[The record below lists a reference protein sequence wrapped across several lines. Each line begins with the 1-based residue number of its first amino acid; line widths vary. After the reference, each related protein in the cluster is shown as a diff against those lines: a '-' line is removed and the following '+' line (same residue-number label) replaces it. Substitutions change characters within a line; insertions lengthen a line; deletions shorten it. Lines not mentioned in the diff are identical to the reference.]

1 MVVDTGGLRK
11 GLTLDYNGELVKVV
25 EYQHVKQGRGS
36 AFVRLT
42 LRNLRTGSTTSQT
55 FQAGS
60 KFQTARLERRRV
72 QYLYV
77 EDDQYNFM
85 DVDTF
90 EQFPLNKGTLGDT
103 VNYLVEN
110 EVIDLL
116 TYQDQPVD
124 VEAPITVQ
132 LEVSE
137 TDPGIKGDTASG
149 GTKPATLQ
157 TGLTISVPLFINIGD
172 VVKVDTRTGEYLE
185 RVS

>member
-1 MVVDTGGLRK
+1 MIDTGGLRK
-11 GLTLDYNGELVKVV
+11 GLTLDYNGDLVKVV

-77 EDDQYNFM
+77 EDEQYNFM
-85 DVDTF
+85 DVDSF
-90 EQFPLNKGTLGDT
+90 EQFPLNKSMLGDT

-110 EVIDLL
+110 EIIDLL

-132 LEVSE
+132 LEVTQ
-137 TDPGIKGDTASG
+137 TDPGVKGDTAAG

-157 TGLTISVPLFINIGD
+157 TGLTVNVPLFINIGD

>member
-1 MVVDTGGLRK
+1 MIDTGGLRK
-11 GLTLDYNGELVKVV
+11 GLTLDFEGDLVKVV
-25 EYQHVKQGRGS
+25 DYQHVKQGRGS

-42 LRNLRTGSTTSQT
+42 LRNLRTGSTTQQT

-60 KFQTARLERRRV
+60 KFQTARLERRRIQFLYADDG
-72 QYLYV
+72 QYH
-77 EDDQYNFM
+77 FM

-90 EQFPLNKGTLGDT
+90 EQFPLNQETLGET
-103 VNYLVEN
+103 VDYLVEN

-124 VEAPITVQ
+124 VEAPITVN
-132 LEVSE
+132 LEVTQ
-137 TDPGIKGDTASG
+137 TDPGVKGDTASG

-157 TGLTISVPLFINIGD
+157 TGVTVNVPLFINIGD

>member
-1 MVVDTGGLRK
+1 MIDTGGLRK
-11 GLTLDYNGELVKVV
+11 GLTLDFEGELVKVV
-25 EYQHVKQGRGS
+25 DYQHVKQGRGS

-60 KFQTARLERRRV
+60 KFQTARLERRRI
-72 QYLYV
+72 QYLYA
-77 EDDQYNFM
+77 EDDQYHFM

-90 EQFPLNKGTLGDT
+90 EQFPLNKETLGDT

-124 VEAPITVQ
+124 VEAPVTVN
-132 LEVSE
+132 LEVTQ
-137 TDPGIKGDTASG
+137 TDPGFKGDTATG

-157 TGLTISVPLFINIGD
+157 TGVTVNVPLFVNIGD

>member
-1 MVVDTGGLRK
+1 MIDTGGLRK
-11 GLTLDYNGELVKVV
+11 GLTLDYNGDLVKVV

-77 EDDQYNFM
+77 EDEQYNFM
-85 DVDTF
+85 DVDSF
-90 EQFPLNKGTLGDT
+90 EQFPLNKSMLGDT

-110 EVIDLL
+110 EIIDLL

-124 VEAPITVQ
+124 VDAPITVQ
-132 LEVSE
+132 LEVTQ
-137 TDPGIKGDTASG
+137 TDPGVKGDTAAG

-157 TGLTISVPLFINIGD
+157 TGLTVNVPLFINIGD

>member
-1 MVVDTGGLRK
+1 MIDTGGLRK
-11 GLTLDYNGELVKVV
+11 GLTLDYNGDLVKVV

-72 QYLYV
+72 QYLYA

-85 DVDTF
+85 DVDSF
-90 EQFPLNKGTLGDT
+90 EQFPLNKAMLGDT

-132 LEVSE
+132 LEVTE
-137 TDPGIKGDTASG
+137 TDPGVKGDTAAG

-157 TGLTISVPLFINIGD
+157 TGLTVNVPLFINVGD

>member
-1 MVVDTGGLRK
+1 MIDTGGLRK
-11 GLTLDYNGELVKVV
+11 GLTLDYEGDLVKVV
-25 EYQHVKQGRGS
+25 DYQHVKQGRGS

-42 LRNLRTGSTTSQT
+42 LRNLRTGSTTQQT
-55 FQAGS
+55 FQSGS
-60 KFQTARLERRRV
+60 KFQTARLERSRI
-72 QYLYV
+72 QYLYS
-77 EDDQYNFM
+77 EDSQYHFM

-90 EQFPLNKGTLGDT
+90 EQFPLNKETLGDT

-124 VEAPITVQ
+124 VEAPITVN
-132 LEVSE
+132 LEVTE
-137 TDPGIKGDTASG
+137 TDPGFKGDTATG

-157 TGLTISVPLFINIGD
+157 TGVTVTVPLFINIGD
-172 VVKVDTRTGEYLE
+172 TVKIDTRTGEYLE

>member
-1 MVVDTGGLRK
+1 MIDTGGLRK
-11 GLTLDYNGELVKVV
+11 GLTLDYEGELVKVID
-25 EYQHVKQGRGS
+25 YQHVKQGRGS

-42 LRNLRTGSTTSQT
+42 LRNLRTGSTTQQT

-60 KFQTARLERRRV
+60 KFQTARLERKRIQFLYADDG
-72 QYLYV
+72 QYH
-77 EDDQYNFM
+77 FM

-90 EQFPLNKGTLGDT
+90 EQYPLNKETLGDT

-124 VEAPITVQ
+124 VEAPITVS
-132 LEVSE
+132 LEVTE
-137 TDPGIKGDTASG
+137 TDPGFKGDTATG

-157 TGLTISVPLFINIGD
+157 TGVTVNVPLFINVGD
-172 VVKVDTRTGEYLE
+172 TVKVDTRTGEYLE

>member
-1 MVVDTGGLRK
+1 MIDTGGLRK
-11 GLTLDYNGELVKVV
+11 GLTLDYEGDLVKVV
-25 EYQHVKQGRGS
+25 DYQHVKQGRGS

-42 LRNLRTGSTTSQT
+42 LRNLRTGSTTQQT
-55 FQAGS
+55 FQSGS
-60 KFQTARLERRRV
+60 KFQTARLERRRI
-72 QYLYV
+72 QYLYS
-77 EDDQYNFM
+77 EDSQYHFM

-90 EQFPLNKGTLGDT
+90 EQFPLNKETLGDT

-124 VEAPITVQ
+124 VEAPITVS
-132 LEVSE
+132 LEVTE
-137 TDPGIKGDTASG
+137 TDPGFKGDTATG

-157 TGLTISVPLFINIGD
+157 TGVTVTVPLFINVGD
-172 VVKVDTRTGEYLE
+172 TVKIDTRTGEYLE

>member
-1 MVVDTGGLRK
+1 MIDTGGLRK

-72 QYLYV
+72 QYLYR

-85 DVDTF
+85 DVDTY
-90 EQFPLNKGTLGDT
+90 EQFPLNSSTLGDT

-132 LEVSE
+132 LEVTQ
-137 TDPGIKGDTASG
+137 TDPGVKGDTAAG

-157 TGLTISVPLFINIGD
+157 TGLTVNVPLFINIGD
-172 VVKVDTRTGEYLE
+172 VVKVDTRTGDYLE